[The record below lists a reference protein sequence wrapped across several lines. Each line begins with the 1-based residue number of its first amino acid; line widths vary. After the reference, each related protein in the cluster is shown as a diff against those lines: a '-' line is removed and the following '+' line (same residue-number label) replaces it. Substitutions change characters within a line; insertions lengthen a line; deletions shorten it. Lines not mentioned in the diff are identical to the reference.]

1 MDEYV
6 IAPPRKESLPDYND
20 DIEPVLD
27 PELWNSITQ
36 FGYLENPKQVIYIAN
51 HLATQP
57 SKQSYLEANDLA
69 SFLKYLNVGGI
80 LNTSI
85 SRVPTDQI
93 LDFYEN
99 NDIIYR
105 QELISDDI
113 DNGFHDNYLE
123 KCLNLF
129 LDMPSDKAIIIHCSQ
144 GVNRS
149 AAAAAGILWAMS
161 KKPRKWDT
169 PEEMIDWMRTAQ
181 NSQRGRRLLK
191 NKVFEQQV
199 IDWCY
204 QFDDHPKI
212 SDNDVNNFEKIEYKF
227 I

>member
-99 NDIIYR
+99 ND
-105 QELISDDI
+105 
-113 DNGFHDNYLE
+113 F
-123 KCLNLF
+123 
-129 LDMPSDKAIIIHCSQ
+129 SQ
-144 GVNRS
+144 GR
-149 AAAAAGILWAMS
+149 IP
-161 KKPRKWDT
+161 PRKT
-169 PEEMIDWMRTAQ
+169 NFLASRMQFFSRI
-181 NSQRGRRLLK
+181 
-191 NKVFEQQV
+191 VFSLV
-199 IDWCY
+199 IFSSFFY
-204 QFDDHPKI
+204 
-212 SDNDVNNFEKIEYKF
+212 NF
-227 I
+227 